1 MYIHT
6 LRYLSS
12 VFCHSVILSKED
24 DIKRFSLWP
33 TLSGGTTRAMYEWNT
48 QIMTMESD
56 RQTDKQTG
64 KSQKPAFNHGSG
76 DGRRE
81 FNKNAFVMIV
91 ISS

>member
-1 MYIHT
+1 
-6 LRYLSS
+6 
-12 VFCHSVILSKED
+12 
-24 DIKRFSLWP
+24 
-33 TLSGGTTRAMYEWNT
+33 
-48 QIMTMESD
+48 MTMESD